1 VRVIPPIT
9 EPGLAQTGP
18 ASPKLN
24 VVFRRRNAG
33 AGSAVEEADGAS
45 PGASETAD
53 HPAGPGTAYTPG
65 KGRPTPKRSESEK
78 RRRGPV
84 KPGDRKP
91 AGKEGR
97 ATDRAERA
105 RKYEAMK
112 RGEDWAMPARDK
124 GPVKAL
130 TRDYVDSRRRISE
143 YYMYILIV
151 LILALFIQ
159 SNALKAYLYPVV
171 LVLAVVII
179 GEGTIIARHVKKIAA
194 VRFPNESTRGITMY
208 AIMRTLQIRRFRMP
222 APRVKPG
229 DKI

>member
-1 VRVIPPIT
+1 M
-9 EPGLAQTGP
+9 
-18 ASPKLN
+18 
-24 VVFRRRNAG
+24 FRRRNAG

-45 PGASETAD
+45 PGTSETAD
-53 HPAGPGTAYTPG
+53 SQPAGPGPAYTPG
-65 KGRPTPKRSESEK
+65 KGRPTPKRSEAEK
-78 RRRGPV
+78 RRRGPYT
-84 KPGDRKP
+84 PGDRK
-91 AGKEGR
+91 AGGKAGR
-97 ATDRAERA
+97 ASDRTERA

-112 RGEDWAMPARDK
+112 RGEDWALAPRDK

-151 LILALFIQ
+151 LLLALFVQ

-171 LVLAVVII
+171 LLLVVVILV
-179 GEGTIIARHVKKIAA
+179 EGTTISRRVRKIAA
-194 VRFPNESTRGITMY
+194 ERYPNESTRGVTMY

-222 APRVKPG
+222 MPRVKPG